1 MTKTWQIVG
10 LASVSVV
17 ALIISTWAICKCKKR
32 CSQNS
37 APRTEAAHDNED
49 TLIKN
54 DQGDS
59 GVFSESGSYNNKPKK
74 GKKSKYPK
82 QQEDQNNRKIWAL
95 QLFKP
100 LAIRHPDCH

>member
-59 GVFSESGSYNNKPKK
+59 GVFSESGSYNSKPKK

-82 QQEDQNNRKIWAL
+82 QQEEDN
-95 QLFKP
+95 
-100 LAIRHPDCH
+100 